1 MAQRAPEGACGVHV
15 GTCVLSLL
23 FSDGSYYFA
32 VRQNAISRCRVNL
45 GAATRLRDRVPL
57 DRCPLS
63 PASRTRAGQRATS
76 ETVHTSGHCLVG
88 VAAATQSDVLIAGVA
103 GLVADAISMAAG
115 ESYHGRGGDKI
126 LCTLAEPGTGQYC
139 SVFESIPLPNEPG
152 LAKAGMIITGSGDA
166 LPIQRE

>member
-1 MAQRAPEGACGVHV
+1 M

-63 PASRTRAGQRATS
+63 PASRTRAGQRAMS
-76 ETVHTSGHCLVG
+76 ETLHTSGHCLVG
-88 VAAATQSDVLIAGVA
+88 VAAATQSDVDRRRSGTGRRRNL
-103 GLVADAISMAAG
+103 S
-115 ESYHGRGGDKI
+115 ESYHGRGDDKI
-126 LCTLAEPGTGQYC
+126 LCALAEPGTGQYC